1 MCLYR
6 CVIYSM
12 LTIRMTPTEMIGSH
26 AGTGDVLKVQSL
38 LHICSEHFG
47 EKPEETSKEEEKD
60 KKEQPQVDP
69 GSLNE
74 PGAQQAFAV
83 LGLAL
88 ISVGEDIG
96 SEMALRTYSHL
107 VSKKSLQ
114 CHAPYIA
121 TPLTLPRPLHCHAPY
136 IAMPLTMPCPLQC
149 HAPYIAMPLTI
160 PRPLHCHAPYN
171 TTSITLPCPLQ
182 CHAHYIATPIT
193 VPRPLQ
199 CHAPDCWPSRS
210 FPYIA
215 TLWRTSYQASCST
228 CTRATVCLPSGSEHH
243 GHTEQVLPRQ

>member
-107 VSKKSLQ
+107 VSNTIITISRPLQYHTSYNATPLTISHLLQ
-114 CHAPYIA
+114 CHAPYNI
-121 TPLTLPRPLHCHAPY
+121 TPP
-136 IAMPLTMPCPLQC
+136 TM
-149 HAPYIAMPLTI
+149 
-160 PRPLHCHAPYN
+160 
-171 TTSITLPCPLQ
+171 
-182 CHAHYIATPIT
+182 
-193 VPRPLQ
+193 PRPLQ
-199 CHAPDCWPSRS
+199 CHVH
-210 FPYIA
+210 YNA
-215 TLWRTSYQASCST
+215 TPIT
-228 CTRATVCLPSGSEHH
+228 LPC
-243 GHTEQVLPRQ
+243 P